1 MLFSSIIFI
10 FYFLPV
16 FLLGYYVSGWRTGA
30 LLTGSVVFYVWG
42 EGPYVLLLGALIL
55 ANWAASQAIAR
66 TEANGSRRAIL
77 AGIIALDLSVLGF
90 FKYAGFLA
98 HNFDAALPYLGV
110 RGGGLPEIHLALPL
124 GISFFTFQLIS
135 YVADVYLR
143 AVPVERGL
151 TRFAA
156 YILMFPHLIAGPIV
170 RYADIRHEL
179 HADRRK
185 TGQIGLGLQYF
196 IVGLCQKV
204 LVANT
209 VAPLADHA
217 FNMPV
222 ANLDATTAWLGA
234 FAYTLQIYFDFC
246 GYSNMAIGLAF
257 LMGFTFPKNFDHPYV
272 SRSLTEFWRRWHISL
287 SSWFRDYVYIPLG
300 GNRHGLWKTV
310 RNLMVVFL
318 LTGFWHG
325 AAWNFVGWGVY
336 HGGFLLVERFGLGK
350 VLDRAPRLIG
360 HIYAVLVVLLGWVL
374 FRATSFDQAV
384 HYWAAMAHL
393 GELHAPDVALRVLL
407 SNEMLA
413 ALVIGSIFSMPVLP
427 WICRRL
433 RRPKLAPSEHL
444 PARLDTHG
452 VYVLSTA
459 LLVAG
464 LTLSLAKLAGSS
476 LNPFL
481 YFRF

>member
-16 FLLGYYVSGWRTGA
+16 FLLGYYLSGWRTGA

-55 ANWAASQAIAR
+55 VNWAASQAIAR
-66 TEANGSRRAIL
+66 TEANGSRRAVL
-77 AGIIALDLSVLGF
+77 TGVIALDLTVLGF

-98 HNFDAALPYLGV
+98 HNLNAALPG
-110 RGGGLPEIHLALPL
+110 RPLPEIHLALPL

-170 RYADIRHEL
+170 RYANIRHEL

-222 ANLDATTAWLGA
+222 ASLDATTAWLGA

-257 LMGFTFPKNFDHPYV
+257 LMGFTFPKNFDHPYA

-325 AAWNFVGWGVY
+325 AAWNFVAWGFY
-336 HGGFLLVERFGLGK
+336 HGAFLLLERFGLGK
-350 VLDRAPRLIG
+350 ALDRAPRLVG
-360 HIYAVLVVLLGWVL
+360 HVYAILTVLLGWVL

-384 HYWAAMAHL
+384 HYWQAMAHL
-393 GELHAPDVALRVLL
+393 DAFHAPDVALRVLL
-407 SNEMLA
+407 SNEALA
-413 ALVIGSIFSMPVLP
+413 ALALGSVFSMPVLP
-427 WICRRL
+427 WICARL
-433 RRPKLAPSEHL
+433 RRPKLIPAEHL

-452 VYVLSTA
+452 VHVLSTT

-464 LTLSLAKLAGSS
+464 LTLSVAKLAGSS